1 MEKAAKA
8 TIAQKLQARKEERAT
23 AKANKKAAKQVS
35 IQNRFSKKHV
45 RKFIVSIFLY
55 LVLFDLAFVFLYPF
69 ITMIIDSLKT
79 DADLVN
85 ITVKWIPS
93 KLEWSNYKAAFEG
106 LDYFGVSNVFPFV
119 TGFLKNSL
127 FVTAVATVAHTFVC
141 AFVGYGFARFKFP
154 GKGAMFAMVIL
165 TMLVPTQVLIF
176 PMYITYSGWGWLNTY
191 LPLLVPC
198 FLGYGLRGGF
208 YIFLFRQFFLGAP
221 YEMEEAARIDGCNAL
236 GTFFRIMLPMSRSS
250 ILVCT
255 VLSIVWHWNDYFEPS
270 IYLTQAPE
278 LALLPSRLPRMYE
291 ALAMMTSEVEGVAMS
306 SDMIINK
313 AVCMASTFLVILPL
327 LIAYMFVQKQFME
340 GVERSGL
347 TGM

>member
-1 MEKAAKA
+1 MEKTAAISK
-8 TIAQKLQARKEERAT
+8 KEERAQL
-23 AKANKKAAKQVS
+23 KAAKKAAKHVS
-35 IQNRFSKKHV
+35 VQNRFTKKHV
-45 RKFIVSIFLY
+45 RAFIVKVALY

-93 KLEWSNYKAAFEG
+93 QLEWSNYKVAFEG
-106 LDYFGVSNVFPFV
+106 LSYLDY
-119 TGFLKNSL
+119 LKNSV
-127 FVTAVATVAHTFVC
+127 FVTVVATIGHTFVC
-141 AFVGYGFARFKFP
+141 AFVGYGFARYKFP
-154 GKGAMFAMVIL
+154 GRTVLFLMVIL

-176 PMYITYSGWGWLNTY
+176 PLYIMYSGWDWLDTY

-198 FLGYGLRGGF
+198 FLGFGLRGGF
-208 YIFLFRQFFLGAP
+208 YVFLFRQFFMGLP
-221 YEMEEAARIDGCNAL
+221 YEMEEAARIDGCGPL

-250 ILVCT
+250 LLVGI
-255 VLSIVWHWNDYFEPS
+255 VLSFVWHWNDYFEPS

-278 LALLPSRLPRMYE
+278 KALLPSRLPAMYE
-291 ALAMMTSEVEGVAMS
+291 ALNQLASEAENISVSGNVVV
-306 SDMIINK
+306 NQ

-327 LIAYMFVQKQFME
+327 LVAYMFVQKQFME